1 MRTNYG
7 SRKIKSLDAVLDSAE
22 LKALQAEPSAPKDL
36 WERKK
41 AQMAAKEHAEAC
53 RRAARA
59 RALERQRAKKG
70 IYIGPN
76 GGKYRIVNGRKR
88 YDVA

>member
-1 MRTNYG
+1 MRKNYG
-7 SRKIKSLDAVLDSAE
+7 NKKIKALDDVLGSAE
-22 LKALQAEPSAPKDL
+22 LKALQAEPDPKNA
-36 WERKK
+36 WEKQK
-41 AQMAAKEHAEAC
+41 AKMAAKEHAEFC
-53 RRAARA
+53 REIARL
-59 RALERQRAKKG
+59 RALEKQRTRKG